1 MSTRLAE
8 TQITQE
14 KVGNFLN
21 DFMDYITNDVI
32 IVGGGPSGLTA
43 AIDLASKGFKA
54 LIVESNN
61 YLGGGFRI
69 GGSL

>member
-8 TQITQE
+8 AQITQG

-21 DFMDYITNDVI
+21 DFMDYIMNDVI
-32 IVGGGPSGLTA
+32 IIGGGPSGLTT
-43 AIDLASKGFKA
+43 AIDLASKGFKT

-61 YLGGGFRI
+61 YLGGGFGLDDI
-69 GGSL
+69 